1 MLGTAGCIY
10 HFRDVIMNGEIDAF
24 FLMFSDVFC
33 DYPLAQMIKF
43 KEKFMSFV
51 MMTVKVRYVPKCSSN
66 IRNFPI
72 L

>member
-10 HFRDVIMNGEIDAF
+10 HFRDVITNSNPDAF

-33 DYPLAQMIKF
+33 DFPLQEMIKF
-43 KEKFMSFV
+43 KQESMQYI
-51 MMTVKVRYVPKCSSN
+51 MMTVQVKYFFIV
-66 IRNFPI
+66 